1 MHRLAARLAPLTALP
16 LILAACST
24 GTQPSASPSV
34 PMASD
39 DPAAGF
45 AWGEPAEAGEAD
57 RVIEIAMS
65 DQFRFDPA
73 SVEVRVGETVTFR
86 VTNTGAIPHDFT
98 LGDEATQNEHEA
110 DMVAGGGMA
119 GMGHDKPNTA
129 TLDPGEEAELT
140 WRFTQAGTI
149 RYGCHLTGHYA
160 AGMVGTITIV
170 AS

>member
-1 MHRLAARLAPLTALP
+1 MHRLAARLASLTGLL

-24 GTQPSASPSV
+24 GTQPSASPSM

-39 DPAAGF
+39 GDAGTF

-65 DQFRFDPA
+65 DQLRFEPA

-86 VTNTGAIPHDFT
+86 VTNAGVIPHDFT
-98 LGDEATQNEHEA
+98 LGDEETQDEHEA
-110 DMVAGGGMA
+110 EMVAGGMS
-119 GMGHDKPNTA
+119 GMGHDEPNTA
-129 TLDPGEEAELT
+129 SLDPGEDADLT
-140 WRFTQAGTI
+140 WRFTQAGSI

-160 AGMVGTITIV
+160 AGMFGTITIV

>member
-1 MHRLAARLAPLTALP
+1 MHRHATRLVPLTGLL

-24 GTQPSASPSV
+24 GTQPSASPST

-39 DPAAGF
+39 GDAGTF

-57 RVIEIAMS
+57 RVIEITMS
-65 DQFRFDPA
+65 DQLRFEPA
-73 SVEVRVGETVTFR
+73 SVEVRVGETVTFK
-86 VTNTGAIPHDFT
+86 VTNPGAIPHDFT
-98 LGDEATQNEHEA
+98 LGDEETQDEHEA
-110 DMVAGGGMA
+110 DMVAGG
-119 GMGHDKPNTA
+119 MGHDEPNKA

>member
-1 MHRLAARLAPLTALP
+1 MHRLAARLAPLTALL

-24 GTQPSASPSV
+24 GTQSSASPSMPV
-34 PMASD
+34 ASD
-39 DPAAGF
+39 AGTF

-65 DQFRFDPA
+65 DQLRFEPA

-86 VTNTGAIPHDFT
+86 VTNAGAIPHDFT
-98 LGDEATQNEHEA
+98 LGGEETQEEHEGE
-110 DMVAGGGMA
+110 MVAGGMA
-119 GMGHDKPNTA
+119 GMGHGEPNTA

>member
-1 MHRLAARLAPLTALP
+1 MRRLAARLAPLAALL

-24 GTQPSASPSV
+24 GTSPSASPTM

-39 DPAAGF
+39 DHAAGF

-57 RVIEIAMS
+57 RVIEITMS
-65 DQFRFDPA
+65 DQLRFEPA
-73 SVEVRVGETVTFR
+73 SVEVRVGETVTFK
-86 VTNTGAIPHDFT
+86 VTNPGAIPHDFT
-98 LGDEATQNEHEA
+98 LGDEQTQDEHEA
-110 DMVAGGGMA
+110 EMVAGGMA
-119 GMGHDKPNTA
+119 GMGHDEPNTA

-140 WRFTQAGTI
+140 WRFTQAGSI